1 MVEVPTNMPES
12 EEDFKAFIREIAAGL
27 YLIQDEAAQSQPG
40 PQRLRREDLP
50 SAQSA
55 VRAIAEDL
63 MLCRNV
69 REAIIS
75 RKEDRA
81 MLLSLV
87 AMTNLM
93 PPDIFA
99 LAHHLAYK
107 AVRDEDWR
115 AFPGIPLANFLLVLS
130 RFELFNSSFHRPFR
144 LLFHI
149 KTQEST
155 YKMGFVGFLYAF
167 PATIYGDTT
176 KHFGIIYFA
185 NAESFTVQ
193 NRLFRKV
200 VVKAVVLRIDCS
212 RKLKNGQ
219 SFGAPL

>member
-1 MVEVPTNMPES
+1 MPES
-12 EEDFKAFIREIAAGL
+12 EEDFKAFIREIRAGL

-81 MLLSLV
+81 MLLSFV

-130 RFELFNSSFHRPFR
+130 RFELVD
-144 LLFHI
+144 
-149 KTQEST
+149 E
-155 YKMGFVGFLYAF
+155 
-167 PATIYGDTT
+167 
-176 KHFGIIYFA
+176 
-185 NAESFTVQ
+185 
-193 NRLFRKV
+193 
-200 VVKAVVLRIDCS
+200 
-212 RKLKNGQ
+212 
-219 SFGAPL
+219 